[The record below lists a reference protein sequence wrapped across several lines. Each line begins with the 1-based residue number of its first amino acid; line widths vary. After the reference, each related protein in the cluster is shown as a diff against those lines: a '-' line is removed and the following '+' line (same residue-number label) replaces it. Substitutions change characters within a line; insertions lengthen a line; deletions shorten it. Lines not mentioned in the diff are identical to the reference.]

1 MAIELKSSRLVQSIP
16 RSGIREIFT
25 LAETLENVIHLEI
38 GEPNFDTPPHVIDA
52 ACSALRSGATRYTS
66 NAGILPLREAIAA
79 RISERTGRSVSPDR
93 VIVANG
99 AVGALYLAAVLALE
113 RRDEVL
119 IPDPCWP
126 NYLGMFRLVG
136 AEAVRYRQRPENGF
150 LPDLGNLQE
159 LVSSRTKALLLNSPS
174 NPTGSVIP
182 MEKLS
187 GLVEFAESNGLYVIS
202 DEIYEDIVYEGE
214 FASVLECDYQSG
226 TLCVSGV
233 SKGYAMTGFRLGY
246 IVVPD
251 RLVDGSRAVIE
262 SVAGCITTVSQH
274 AAISALSGPQDGIRE
289 RLSAYRNKRQIVLDT
304 VGDTGRLL
312 GRLQGAFYAMIDV
325 GERVGGSMQFAKD
338 LLQEKA
344 VAVSPGITFG
354 ADWDHTVRISYA
366 VADEQLR
373 SGLKA
378 MLEFLEPQGGN

>member
-289 RLSAYRNKRQIVLDT
+289 RLSAYRNKKQIVLDT

>member
-1 MAIELKSSRLVQSIP
+1 
-16 RSGIREIFT
+16 
-25 LAETLENVIHLEI
+25 
-38 GEPNFDTPPHVIDA
+38 
-52 ACSALRSGATRYTS
+52 
-66 NAGILPLREAIAA
+66 
-79 RISERTGRSVSPDR
+79 
-93 VIVANG
+93 
-99 AVGALYLAAVLALE
+99 
-113 RRDEVL
+113 
-119 IPDPCWP
+119 
-126 NYLGMFRLVG
+126 
-136 AEAVRYRQRPENGF
+136 
-150 LPDLGNLQE
+150 
-159 LVSSRTKALLLNSPS
+159 
-174 NPTGSVIP
+174 

>member
-187 GLVEFAESNGLYVIS
+187 GLVEFAEANGLYVIS

-312 GRLQGAFYAMIDV
+312 GGLQGAFYAMIDV

>member
-25 LAETLENVIHLEI
+25 LTETLENVIHLEI

-79 RISERTGRSVSPDR
+79 RISERTGRPVSPDR

-150 LPDLGNLQE
+150 LPDLGNLEE

-187 GLVEFAESNGLYVIS
+187 GLVEFAQANGLYVIS

-262 SVAGCITTVSQH
+262 SVAGCITSVSQH

-366 VADEQLR
+366 VADKQLR